1 MLINNNISAV
11 IANKHLLRN
20 ETALSAATERL
31 SSGYKI
37 NHAYDNPSGM
47 AISNKMRAQIRALD
61 RATDNTSDGISV
73 IQTADGALNEVTSM
87 IQRMRELAVQ
97 AANDTNTP
105 QDRKQI
111 QLEEAQLRDEI
122 DRVSS
127 STEFNSMQLLNGDM
141 QTKAYADG
149 VTRLT
154 VSGSVDPGTYQIKIT
169 QAATKAQIPAAAA
182 NGTRTAIP
190 IPQGEVQPD
199 QEGTFKI
206 NGQDVTLKA
215 GMSADEAFEALRQ
228 AAELGDVTVSKD
240 SVTTTV
246 DAATSK
252 PTATANSLTLTSG
265 IKTDDYDEVL
275 GNAWGKNSVIKIDA
289 DNDKAKAAL
298 GYFNLGAYIGETKG
312 TDVALEL
319 TNTETGSF
327 SPSAT
332 AAIDGKKVTITDN
345 NGFEM
350 SFLLD
355 SAMQDKPVTD
365 AAGTITKDSN
375 GNVITKKANTNT
387 SYAGVDL
394 GNGLGNGIEIKV
406 TDIGKMTFHVGAN
419 KDQTIDVD
427 IPSVSAEN
435 LYLDQ
440 VNVDT
445 FAGASRSISLLDD
458 ALTRISSIRADL
470 GAAQNR
476 LEHTYDSNNAT
487 NENVNDAVSRIRD
500 TDMATEMV
508 EYTKDNV
515 LQQAGTSVL
524 SQANE
529 LPQMALQL
537 LQ

>member
-1 MLINNNISAV
+1 MRTESTLRYGQERLFFMLINNNISAV

-20 ETALSAATERL
+20 ETSLSASTEKL

-37 NHAYDNPSGM
+37 NHAYQNPSGM
-47 AISNKMRAQIRALD
+47 AISNRMRAQIKALD

-87 IQRMRELAVQ
+87 LQRMRELAVQ

-105 QDRKQI
+105 EDRAQI
-111 QLEEAQLRDEI
+111 QKEVAQLRDEV

-149 VTRLT
+149 VTRLS
-154 VSGSVDPGTYQIKIT
+154 VSSAVDPGTYQIQIE
-169 QAATKAQIPAAAA
+169 QAAKKATLDGVTPNNANAAVAAAQA
-182 NGTRTAIP
+182 GSFT
-190 IPQGEVQPD
+190 
-199 QEGTFKI
+199 I
-206 NGQDVTLKA
+206 NGQKVTLTA
-215 GMSADEAFEALRQ
+215 GMTSDEAFEELKK
-228 AAELGDVTVSKD
+228 AAQLGDVTATRD
-240 SVTTTV
+240 TTG
-246 DAATSK
+246 K
-252 PTATANSLTLTSG
+252 ITLTSG
-265 IKTDDYDEVL
+265 ISTDDYDEVL
-275 GNAWGKNSVIKIDA
+275 GNAWGQDAKIEIATDKNDTRS
-289 DNDKAKAAL
+289 AKAAD
-298 GYFNLGAYIGETKG
+298 YFGLKDNQDSPRRG
-312 TDVALEL
+312 TEAKVSL
-319 TNTETGSF
+319 TNTGTGTF
-327 SPSAT
+327 SSSAT

-350 SFLLD
+350 SFMLN
-355 SAMQDKPVTD
+355 SKTTD
-365 AAGTITKDSN
+365 NNSSIEG
-375 GNVITKKANTNT
+375 
-387 SYAGVDL
+387 
-394 GNGLGNGIEIKV
+394 GLEIKV
-406 TDIGKMTFHVGAN
+406 TDIGRLSFHVGAN
-419 KDQTIDVD
+419 KDQTIEVE
-427 IPSVSAEN
+427 IPSISAKE

-440 VNVDT
+440 VNVNT
-445 FAGASRSISLLDD
+445 FDSASRAISLVDN
-458 ALTRISSIRADL
+458 AITKISSIRSDL

-476 LEHTYDSNNAT
+476 LEHTYDSNNST
-487 NENVNDAVSRIRD
+487 SENVNDAISRILD

>member
-20 ETALSAATERL
+20 ETSLSASTEKL

-37 NHAYDNPSGM
+37 NHAYQNPSGM
-47 AISNKMRAQIRALD
+47 AISNRMRAQIKALD

-87 IQRMRELAVQ
+87 LQRMRELAVQ

-105 QDRKQI
+105 EDRTQI
-111 QLEEAQLRDEI
+111 QKEVAQLRDEV

-149 VTRLT
+149 VTRLS
-154 VSGSVDPGTYQIKIT
+154 VSSAVDPGTYQIQIERAAKKAT
-169 QAATKAQIPAAAA
+169 LAGGTLTNASAAVTAAQAGSFT
-182 NGTRTAIP
+182 
-190 IPQGEVQPD
+190 
-199 QEGTFKI
+199 I
-206 NGQDVTLKA
+206 NGQKVTLTA
-215 GMSADEAFEALRQ
+215 GMTSDEAFEELKK
-228 AAELGDVTVSKD
+228 AAQLGDT
-240 SVTTTV
+240 
-246 DAATSK
+246 
-252 PTATANSLTLTSG
+252 TATRDTTGKITLTSG
-265 IKTDDYDEVL
+265 ISTDDYDEVL
-275 GNAWGKNSVIKIDA
+275 GNAWGQDAKITVA
-289 DNDKAKAAL
+289 ANDKDAKSQAAME
-298 GYFNLGAYIGETKG
+298 YFGLKAGSSNDQKDAKVKL
-312 TDVALEL
+312 L
-319 TNTETGSF
+319 NTGTGSF
-327 SPSAT
+327 SSSAT

-350 SFLLD
+350 SFMLNSL
-355 SAMQDKPVTD
+355 T
-365 AAGTITKDSN
+365 TDSN
-375 GNVITKKANTNT
+375 SSI
-387 SYAGVDL
+387 AG
-394 GNGLGNGIEIKV
+394 GLEIKV
-406 TDIGKMTFHVGAN
+406 TDIGKLSFHVGAN
-419 KDQTIDVD
+419 KDQTIEVE
-427 IPSVSAEN
+427 IPSISAKE

-440 VNVDT
+440 VNVNT
-445 FAGASRSISLLDD
+445 FDSSSRAISLVDN
-458 ALTRISSIRADL
+458 AITKISSIRSDL

-476 LEHTYDSNNAT
+476 LEHTYDSNNST
-487 NENVNDAVSRIRD
+487 SENVNDAISRILD

>member
-1 MLINNNISAV
+1 MRTESTLRYGQERLFFMLINNNISAV

-20 ETALSAATERL
+20 ETSLSASTEKL

-37 NHAYDNPSGM
+37 NHAYQNPSGM
-47 AISNKMRAQIRALD
+47 AISNRMRAQIKALD

-87 IQRMRELAVQ
+87 LQRMRELAVQ

-105 QDRKQI
+105 EDRAQI
-111 QLEEAQLRDEI
+111 QKEVAQLRDEV

-149 VTRLT
+149 VTRLS
-154 VSGSVDPGTYQIKIT
+154 VSSAVDPGTYQIQIG
-169 QAATKAQIPAAAA
+169 QAAKKATLAGGTPSDTVKAAQA
-182 NGTRTAIP
+182 GSFT
-190 IPQGEVQPD
+190 
-199 QEGTFKI
+199 I
-206 NGQDVTLKA
+206 NGQKVTLTE
-215 GMSADEAFEALRQ
+215 GMTSDEAFEELKK
-228 AAELGDVTVSKD
+228 AAQLGD
-240 SVTTTV
+240 
-246 DAATSK
+246 A
-252 PTATANSLTLTSG
+252 TATRDTTGKITLTSG
-265 IKTDDYDEVL
+265 ISTDDYDEVL
-275 GNAWGKNSVIKIDA
+275 GNAWGQDAKIEIATDKNDTKSTEAAKYFGLE
-289 DNDKAKAAL
+289 DNQP
-298 GYFNLGAYIGETKG
+298 NPQRG
-312 TDVALEL
+312 TDAEVKLL
-319 TNTETGSF
+319 NKGTGSF
-327 SPSAT
+327 SSSAT

-355 SAMQDKPVTD
+355 D
-365 AAGTITKDSN
+365 ALDANGKKTNASTAGQQIGTGPI
-375 GNVITKKANTNT
+375 
-387 SYAGVDL
+387 
-394 GNGLGNGIEIKV
+394 NGLEIKV
-406 TDIGKMTFHVGAN
+406 TDIGKLSFHVGAN
-419 KDQTIDVD
+419 KDQTIEVE
-427 IPSVSAEN
+427 IPSISAKE

-440 VNVDT
+440 VNVNT
-445 FAGASRSISLLDD
+445 FDSASRAISLVDN
-458 ALTRISSIRADL
+458 AITKISSIRSDL

-476 LEHTYDSNNAT
+476 LEHTYDSNNST
-487 NENVNDAVSRIRD
+487 SENVNDAISRILD

>member
-20 ETALSAATERL
+20 ETSLSASTEKL

-37 NHAYDNPSGM
+37 NHAYQNPSGM
-47 AISNKMRAQIRALD
+47 AISNRMRAQIKALD

-87 IQRMRELAVQ
+87 LQRMRELAVQ

-105 QDRKQI
+105 EDRAQI
-111 QLEEAQLRDEI
+111 QKEVAQLRDEV

-149 VTRLT
+149 VTRLS
-154 VSGSVDPGTYQIKIT
+154 VSSAVDPGTYQIQIE
-169 QAATKAQIPAAAA
+169 QAAKKATLAGGTPTNASAAVTAA
-182 NGTRTAIP
+182 QAGSFT
-190 IPQGEVQPD
+190 
-199 QEGTFKI
+199 I
-206 NGQDVTLKA
+206 NGQKVTLTA
-215 GMSADEAFEALRQ
+215 GMTSDEAFEELKK
-228 AAELGDVTVSKD
+228 AAQLGDT
-240 SVTTTV
+240 
-246 DAATSK
+246 
-252 PTATANSLTLTSG
+252 TATRDDAGKISLTSG
-265 IKTDDYDEVL
+265 ISTDDYDEVL
-275 GNAWGKNSVIKIDA
+275 GNAWGQDAKIEIATDKNDAKSTEAAKYFGLA
-289 DNDKAKAAL
+289 DNQPDP
-298 GYFNLGAYIGETKG
+298 TKTDAENRTANKPQRG
-312 TDVALEL
+312 TDAKVKLL
-319 TNTETGSF
+319 NTGTGSF
-327 SPSAT
+327 SSSAT
-332 AAIDGKKVTITDN
+332 AAVDGKKVTITDN

-355 SAMQDKPVTD
+355 D
-365 AAGTITKDSN
+365 ALDANGKKTNASTTGQQIGTGPNNATI
-375 GNVITKKANTNT
+375 
-387 SYAGVDL
+387 Y
-394 GNGLGNGIEIKV
+394 GLEIKV
-406 TDIGKMTFHVGAN
+406 TDIGKLSFHVGAN
-419 KDQTIDVD
+419 KDQTIEVE
-427 IPSVSAEN
+427 IPSIGAKE

-440 VNVDT
+440 VNVNT
-445 FAGASRSISLLDD
+445 FDSASRAISLVDN
-458 ALTRISSIRADL
+458 AITKISSIRSDL

-476 LEHTYDSNNAT
+476 LEHTYDSNNST
-487 NENVNDAVSRIRD
+487 SENVNDAISRILD

>member
-1 MLINNNISAV
+1 MRTESTLRYGQERLFFMLINNNISAV

-20 ETALSAATERL
+20 ETSLSASTEKL

-37 NHAYDNPSGM
+37 NHAYQNPSGM
-47 AISNKMRAQIRALD
+47 AISNRMRAQIKALD

-87 IQRMRELAVQ
+87 LQRMRELAVQ

-105 QDRKQI
+105 EDRAQI
-111 QLEEAQLRDEI
+111 QKEVAQLRDEV

-149 VTRLT
+149 VTRLS
-154 VSGSVDPGTYQIKIT
+154 VSSAVDPGTYQIQIGP
-169 QAATKAQIPAAAA
+169 AATKATLAGGTPSDAVKAAQA
-182 NGTRTAIP
+182 GSFT
-190 IPQGEVQPD
+190 
-199 QEGTFKI
+199 I
-206 NGQDVTLKA
+206 NGQKVTLTA
-215 GMSADEAFEALRQ
+215 DMTSDEAFEELKK
-228 AAELGDVTVSKD
+228 AAQLGDVTATRD
-240 SVTTTV
+240 TTG
-246 DAATSK
+246 K
-252 PTATANSLTLTSG
+252 ITLTSG
-265 IKTDDYDEVL
+265 ISTDDYDEVL
-275 GNAWGKNSVIKIDA
+275 GNAWGQDAKITVA
-289 DNDKAKAAL
+289 ANDKDPKSQPAMEYFGLKAGSSTDQKDAKVKL
-298 GYFNLGAYIGETKG
+298 L
-312 TDVALEL
+312 
-319 TNTETGSF
+319 NTGTGSF
-327 SPSAT
+327 SSSAT

-355 SAMQDKPVTD
+355 DALDTNGKKTNASTAGQQIGTD
-365 AAGTITKDSN
+365 PTI
-375 GNVITKKANTNT
+375 
-387 SYAGVDL
+387 Y
-394 GNGLGNGIEIKV
+394 GLEIKV
-406 TDIGKMTFHVGAN
+406 TDIGRLSFHVGAN
-419 KDQTIDVD
+419 KDQTIEVE
-427 IPSVSAEN
+427 IPSISAKE

-440 VNVDT
+440 VNVNT
-445 FAGASRSISLLDD
+445 FDSASRAISLVDN
-458 ALTRISSIRADL
+458 AITKISSIRSDL

-476 LEHTYDSNNAT
+476 LEHTYDSNNST
-487 NENVNDAVSRIRD
+487 SENVNDAISRILD

>member
-20 ETALSAATERL
+20 ETSLSASTEKL

-37 NHAYDNPSGM
+37 NHAYQNPSGM
-47 AISNKMRAQIRALD
+47 AISNRMRAQIKALD

-87 IQRMRELAVQ
+87 LQRMRELAVQ

-105 QDRKQI
+105 EDRTQI
-111 QLEEAQLRDEI
+111 QKEVAQLRDEV

-149 VTRLT
+149 VTRLS
-154 VSGSVDPGTYQIKIT
+154 VSSAVDPGTYQLTITAAKKAKIDYGNLKT
-169 QAATKAQIPAAAA
+169 DAVTA
-182 NGTRTAIP
+182 NEA
-190 IPQGEVQPD
+190 
-199 QEGTFKI
+199 GTFTI
-206 NGQDVTLKA
+206 NGQKVTLTE
-215 GMSADEAFEALRQ
+215 GMSSDEAFEALRT
-228 AAELGDVTVSKD
+228 AAHLGDVTATKD
-240 SVTTTV
+240 TNTI
-246 DAATSK
+246 
-252 PTATANSLTLTSG
+252 TLTSG
-265 IKTDDYDEVL
+265 ISTDDYDEVL
-275 GNAWGKNSVIKIDA
+275 GNAWGQDAKIEIATDKNDAKSAAAANYFGLA
-289 DNDKAKAAL
+289 DNQPDP
-298 GYFNLGAYIGETKG
+298 TKTDAENRTANKPQRG
-312 TDVALEL
+312 TDAKVKLL
-319 TNTETGSF
+319 NTGTGSF
-327 SPSAT
+327 SSSAT

-350 SFLLD
+350 SFMLN
-355 SAMQDKPVTD
+355 SS
-365 AAGTITKDSN
+365 TKDSN
-375 GNVITKKANTNT
+375 SSIDG
-387 SYAGVDL
+387 DL
-394 GNGLGNGIEIKV
+394 EIKV
-406 TDIGKMTFHVGAN
+406 TDIGKLSFHVGAN
-419 KDQTIDVD
+419 KDQTIEVE
-427 IPSVSAEN
+427 IPSISAKE

-440 VNVDT
+440 VNVNT
-445 FAGASRSISLLDD
+445 FDSASRAISLVDN
-458 ALTRISSIRADL
+458 AITKISSIRSDL

-476 LEHTYDSNNAT
+476 LEHTYDSNNST
-487 NENVNDAVSRIRD
+487 SENVNDAISRILD

>member
-20 ETALSAATERL
+20 ETSLSASTEKL

-37 NHAYDNPSGM
+37 NHAYQNPSGM
-47 AISNKMRAQIRALD
+47 AISNRMRAQIKALD

-87 IQRMRELAVQ
+87 LQRMRELAVQ

-105 QDRKQI
+105 EDRAQI
-111 QLEEAQLRDEI
+111 QKEVAQLRDEVN
-122 DRVSS
+122 RVSS

-149 VTRLT
+149 VTRLS
-154 VSGSVDPGTYQIKIT
+154 VSSAVDPGTYQIQIE
-169 QAATKAQIPAAAA
+169 QAAKKATLAGGTLTNASAAVTAA
-182 NGTRTAIP
+182 QAGSFT
-190 IPQGEVQPD
+190 
-199 QEGTFKI
+199 I
-206 NGQDVTLKA
+206 NGQKVTLTA
-215 GMSADEAFEALRQ
+215 GMTSDEAFEELKK
-228 AAELGDVTVSKD
+228 AAQLGDVTATKD
-240 SVTTTV
+240 TLG
-246 DAATSK
+246 K
-252 PTATANSLTLTSG
+252 ITLTSG
-265 IKTDDYDEVL
+265 IQTDDYDEVL
-275 GNAWGKNSVIKIDA
+275 GNAWGQDAKITVA
-289 DNDKAKAAL
+289 ANDKDTKSQAAMD
-298 GYFNLGAYIGETKG
+298 YFGLQAGSSNNQKDAEVKL
-312 TDVALEL
+312 L
-319 TNTETGSF
+319 NTGTGSF
-327 SPSAT
+327 SSSAT
-332 AAIDGKKVTITDN
+332 AAIDGKKVTVTDN

-355 SAMQDKPVTD
+355 D
-365 AAGTITKDSN
+365 ALDANGKKTNASTTGQQIGTGPNNATI
-375 GNVITKKANTNT
+375 
-387 SYAGVDL
+387 Y
-394 GNGLGNGIEIKV
+394 GLEIKV
-406 TDIGKMTFHVGAN
+406 TDIGKLSFHVGAN
-419 KDQTIDVD
+419 KDQTIEVE
-427 IPSVSAEN
+427 IPSISAKE

-440 VNVDT
+440 VNVNT
-445 FAGASRSISLLDD
+445 FDSASRAISMVDN
-458 ALTRISSIRADL
+458 AITKISSIRSDL

-476 LEHTYDSNNAT
+476 LEHTYDSNNST
-487 NENVNDAVSRIRD
+487 SENVNDAISRILD

>member
-20 ETALSAATERL
+20 ETSLSASTEKL

-37 NHAYDNPSGM
+37 NHAYQNPSGM
-47 AISNKMRAQIRALD
+47 AISNRMRAQIKALD

-73 IQTADGALNEVTSM
+73 IQTTDGALNEVTSM
-87 IQRMRELAVQ
+87 LQRMRELAVQ

-105 QDRKQI
+105 EDRAQI
-111 QLEEAQLRDEI
+111 QKEVAQLRDEV

-149 VTRLT
+149 VTRLS
-154 VSGSVDPGTYQIKIT
+154 VSSAVDPGTYQIKIE
-169 QAATKAQIPAAAA
+169 QAAKKATLAGGTLTNASAAVTAA
-182 NGTRTAIP
+182 QAGSFT
-190 IPQGEVQPD
+190 
-199 QEGTFKI
+199 I
-206 NGQDVTLKA
+206 NGQKVTLTA
-215 GMSADEAFEALRQ
+215 GMTSDEAFEELKK
-228 AAELGDVTVSKD
+228 AAQLGDT
-240 SVTTTV
+240 
-246 DAATSK
+246 
-252 PTATANSLTLTSG
+252 TATRDDAGKISLTSG
-265 IKTDDYDEVL
+265 ISTDDYDEVL
-275 GNAWGKNSVIKIDA
+275 GNAWGQDAKIEIATDKNDA
-289 DNDKAKAAL
+289 KSTEAAKYFGLTDNQQKPQR
-298 GYFNLGAYIGETKG
+298 G
-312 TDVALEL
+312 TDAKVSL
-319 TNTETGSF
+319 TNTGTGTF
-327 SPSAT
+327 SSSAT

-350 SFLLD
+350 SFMLN
-355 SAMQDKPVTD
+355 SS
-365 AAGTITKDSN
+365 TKDSN
-375 GNVITKKANTNT
+375 SSIDGN
-387 SYAGVDL
+387 L
-394 GNGLGNGIEIKV
+394 EIKV
-406 TDIGKMTFHVGAN
+406 TDIGKLSFHVGAN
-419 KDQTIDVD
+419 KDQTIEVE
-427 IPSVSAEN
+427 IPSISAKE

-440 VNVDT
+440 VNVNT
-445 FAGASRSISLLDD
+445 FDSASRAISLVDN
-458 ALTRISSIRADL
+458 AITKISSIRSDL

-476 LEHTYDSNNAT
+476 LEHTYDSNNST
-487 NENVNDAVSRIRD
+487 SENVNDAISRILD

>member
-1 MLINNNISAV
+1 MRTESTLRYGQERLFFMLINNNISAV

-20 ETALSAATERL
+20 ETSLSASTEKL

-37 NHAYDNPSGM
+37 NHAYQNPSGM
-47 AISNKMRAQIRALD
+47 AISNRMRAQIKALD

-87 IQRMRELAVQ
+87 LQRMRELAVQ

-105 QDRKQI
+105 EDRAQI
-111 QLEEAQLRDEI
+111 QKEVAQLRDEV

-149 VTRLT
+149 VTRLS
-154 VSGSVDPGTYQIKIT
+154 VSSAVDPGTYQIQIEK
-169 QAATKAQIPAAAA
+169 AATKATLAGGTLTNASPAV
-182 NGTRTAIP
+182 TAT
-190 IPQGEVQPD
+190 QAGSF
-199 QEGTFKI
+199 TI
-206 NGQDVTLKA
+206 NGQKVTLTA
-215 GMSADEAFEALRQ
+215 GMTSDEAFEELKK
-228 AAELGDVTVSKD
+228 AAQLGD
-240 SVTTTV
+240 
-246 DAATSK
+246 A
-252 PTATANSLTLTSG
+252 TATRDTTGKITLTSG
-265 IKTDDYDEVL
+265 ISTDDYDEVL
-275 GNAWGKNSVIKIDA
+275 GNAWGQDAKIEIATDKNDTRSAEAANYFGLA
-289 DNDKAKAAL
+289 DNQPDPTKTDAENRAANKPQRGTEAK
-298 GYFNLGAYIGETKG
+298 
-312 TDVALEL
+312 VSL
-319 TNTETGSF
+319 TNTGTGAF
-327 SPSAT
+327 SSSAT

-350 SFLLD
+350 SFMLN
-355 SAMQDKPVTD
+355 SST
-365 AAGTITKDSN
+365 TDSN
-375 GNVITKKANTNT
+375 SSIDGR
-387 SYAGVDL
+387 L
-394 GNGLGNGIEIKV
+394 EIKV
-406 TDIGKMTFHVGAN
+406 TDIGKLSFHVGAN
-419 KDQTIDVD
+419 KDQTIEVE
-427 IPSVSAEN
+427 IPSISAKE

-440 VNVDT
+440 VNVNT
-445 FAGASRSISLLDD
+445 FDSASHAISLVDN
-458 ALTRISSIRADL
+458 AITKISSIRSDL

-476 LEHTYDSNNAT
+476 LEHTYDSNNST
-487 NENVNDAVSRIRD
+487 SENVNDAISRILD

>member
-1 MLINNNISAV
+1 MRTESTSRYGQERLFFMLINNNISAV

-20 ETALSAATERL
+20 ETSLSASTEKL

-37 NHAYDNPSGM
+37 NHAYQNPSGM
-47 AISNKMRAQIRALD
+47 AISNRMRAQIKALD

-87 IQRMRELAVQ
+87 LQRMRELAVQ

-105 QDRKQI
+105 EDRAQI
-111 QLEEAQLRDEI
+111 QKEVAQLRDEV

-149 VTRLT
+149 VTRLS
-154 VSGSVDPGTYQIKIT
+154 VSSAVDPGTYQIQIE
-169 QAATKAQIPAAAA
+169 QAATKATLDGGKLTNASAAVTAA
-182 NGTRTAIP
+182 QAGSFT
-190 IPQGEVQPD
+190 
-199 QEGTFKI
+199 I
-206 NGQDVTLKA
+206 NGQKVTLTA
-215 GMSADEAFEALRQ
+215 GMTSDEAFEELKK
-228 AAELGDVTVSKD
+228 AAQLGDT
-240 SVTTTV
+240 
-246 DAATSK
+246 
-252 PTATANSLTLTSG
+252 TATRDDTTGKITLTSG
-265 IKTDDYDEVL
+265 ISTDDYDEVL
-275 GNAWGKNSVIKIDA
+275 GNAWGQDAKIEIATDKNDA
-289 DNDKAKAAL
+289 KSTEAAKYFGLTDNKQ
-298 GYFNLGAYIGETKG
+298 NPQRG
-312 TDVALEL
+312 TDAKVKLL
-319 TNTETGSF
+319 NTGTGSF
-327 SPSAT
+327 SSSAT

-350 SFLLD
+350 SFMLN
-355 SAMQDKPVTD
+355 SST
-365 AAGTITKDSN
+365 DSN
-375 GNVITKKANTNT
+375 SSI
-387 SYAGVDL
+387 AGDL
-394 GNGLGNGIEIKV
+394 EIKV
-406 TDIGKMTFHVGAN
+406 TDIGRLSFHVGAN
-419 KDQTIDVD
+419 KDQTIEVE
-427 IPSVSAEN
+427 IPSISAKE

-440 VNVDT
+440 VNVNT
-445 FAGASRSISLLDD
+445 FDSASRAISLVDN
-458 ALTRISSIRADL
+458 AITKISSIRSDL

-476 LEHTYDSNNAT
+476 LEHTYDSNNST
-487 NENVNDAVSRIRD
+487 SENVNDAISRILD

>member
-1 MLINNNISAV
+1 MRTESTLRYGQERLFFMLINNNISAV

-20 ETALSAATERL
+20 ETSLSASTEKL

-37 NHAYDNPSGM
+37 NHAYQNPSGM
-47 AISNKMRAQIRALD
+47 AISNRMRAQIKALD

-87 IQRMRELAVQ
+87 LQRMRELAVQ

-105 QDRKQI
+105 EDRAQI
-111 QLEEAQLRDEI
+111 QKEVAQLRDEV

-149 VTRLT
+149 VTRLS
-154 VSGSVDPGTYQIKIT
+154 VSSAVDPGTYQIQIE
-169 QAATKAQIPAAAA
+169 QAAKKATLAGGTPSDAVKAAQA
-182 NGTRTAIP
+182 GSFT
-190 IPQGEVQPD
+190 
-199 QEGTFKI
+199 I
-206 NGQDVTLKA
+206 NGQKVTLTA
-215 GMSADEAFEALRQ
+215 DMTSDEAFEELKK
-228 AAELGDVTVSKD
+228 AAQLGDVTATRD
-240 SVTTTV
+240 TTG
-246 DAATSK
+246 K
-252 PTATANSLTLTSG
+252 ITLTSG
-265 IKTDDYDEVL
+265 ISTDDYDEVL
-275 GNAWGKNSVIKIDA
+275 GNAWGQDAKIEIATDKNDTRS
-289 DNDKAKAAL
+289 AKAAD
-298 GYFNLGAYIGETKG
+298 YFGLKDNQDSPRRG
-312 TDVALEL
+312 TEAKVSL
-319 TNTETGSF
+319 TNTGTGTF
-327 SPSAT
+327 SSSAT

-355 SAMQDKPVTD
+355 DALDANGKKTNASTD
-365 AAGTITKDSN
+365 GQQIGTGPI
-375 GNVITKKANTNT
+375 
-387 SYAGVDL
+387 
-394 GNGLGNGIEIKV
+394 NGLEIKV
-406 TDIGKMTFHVGAN
+406 TDIGKLSFHVGAN
-419 KDQTIDVD
+419 KDQTIEVE
-427 IPSVSAEN
+427 IPSISAKE

-440 VNVDT
+440 VNVNT
-445 FAGASRSISLLDD
+445 FDSASRAISLVDN
-458 ALTRISSIRADL
+458 AITKISSIRSDL

-476 LEHTYDSNNAT
+476 LEHTYDSNNST
-487 NENVNDAVSRIRD
+487 SENVNDAISRILD

>member
-1 MLINNNISAV
+1 MRTESTLRYGQERLFFMLINNNISAV

-20 ETALSAATERL
+20 ETSLSASTEKL

-37 NHAYDNPSGM
+37 NHAYQNPSGM
-47 AISNKMRAQIRALD
+47 AISNRMRAQIKALD

-87 IQRMRELAVQ
+87 LQRMRELAVQ

-105 QDRKQI
+105 EDRAQI
-111 QLEEAQLRDEI
+111 QKEVAQLRDEV

-149 VTRLT
+149 VTRLS
-154 VSGSVDPGTYQIKIT
+154 VSSAVDPGTYQLTISAAQKAKID
-169 QAATKAQIPAAAA
+169 
-182 NGTRTAIP
+182 NGTLKTDSVKAN
-190 IPQGEVQPD
+190 EA
-199 QEGTFKI
+199 GTFTI
-206 NGQDVTLKA
+206 NGQKVTLTE
-215 GMSADEAFEALRQ
+215 GMSSDEAFEALRT
-228 AAELGDVTVSKD
+228 AAHLGDVTATKD
-240 SVTTTV
+240 TNTI
-246 DAATSK
+246 
-252 PTATANSLTLTSG
+252 TLTSG
-265 IKTDDYDEVL
+265 ISTDDYDEVL
-275 GNAWGKNSVIKIDA
+275 GNAWGQDAKIEIATDINDAKSVAAAGYFRLA
-289 DNDKAKAAL
+289 DNQK
-298 GYFNLGAYIGETKG
+298 NPQRG
-312 TDVALEL
+312 TDAKVSL
-319 TNTETGSF
+319 TNTGTGTF
-327 SPSAT
+327 SSSAT

-350 SFLLD
+350 SFMLNSL
-355 SAMQDKPVTD
+355 T
-365 AAGTITKDSN
+365 TDSN
-375 GNVITKKANTNT
+375 SSI
-387 SYAGVDL
+387 AG
-394 GNGLGNGIEIKV
+394 GLEIKV
-406 TDIGKMTFHVGAN
+406 TDIGKLSFHVGAN
-419 KDQTIDVD
+419 KDQTIEVE
-427 IPSVSAEN
+427 IPSISAKE

-440 VNVDT
+440 VNVNT
-445 FAGASRSISLLDD
+445 FDSASRAISLVDN
-458 ALTRISSIRADL
+458 AITKISSIRSDL

-476 LEHTYDSNNAT
+476 LEHTYDSNNST
-487 NENVNDAVSRIRD
+487 SENVNDAISRILD

>member
-1 MLINNNISAV
+1 MRTESTLRYGQERLFFMLINNNISAV

-20 ETALSAATERL
+20 ETSLSTSTEKL

-37 NHAYDNPSGM
+37 NHAYQNPSGM
-47 AISNKMRAQIRALD
+47 AISNRMRAQIKALD

-87 IQRMRELAVQ
+87 LQRMRELAVQ

-105 QDRKQI
+105 EDRAKI
-111 QLEEAQLRDEI
+111 QKEVAQLRDEV

-149 VTRLT
+149 VTRLS
-154 VSGSVDPGTYQIKIT
+154 VSSAVDPGTYQIQIEK
-169 QAATKAQIPAAAA
+169 ATKATLDGVTPNAAV
-182 NGTRTAIP
+182 TAE
-190 IPQGEVQPD
+190 QAGSF
-199 QEGTFKI
+199 TI
-206 NGQDVTLKA
+206 NGQKVTLTA
-215 GMSADEAFEALRQ
+215 GMNSDEAFEELKK
-228 AAELGDVTVSKD
+228 AAQLGD
-240 SVTTTV
+240 
-246 DAATSK
+246 A
-252 PTATANSLTLTSG
+252 TATRDNTGKITLTSG
-265 IKTDDYDEVL
+265 ISTDDYDEVL
-275 GNAWGKNSVIKIDA
+275 GNAWGQDAKIEIATDKNDTRS
-289 DNDKAKAAL
+289 AKAAD
-298 GYFNLGAYIGETKG
+298 YFDLKDNQDSPRRG
-312 TDVALEL
+312 TEAKVSL
-319 TNTETGSF
+319 TNTGTGAF
-327 SPSAT
+327 SSSAT

-350 SFLLD
+350 SFMLN
-355 SAMQDKPVTD
+355 SKT
-365 AAGTITKDSN
+365 TDSN
-375 GNVITKKANTNT
+375 SSIEG
-387 SYAGVDL
+387 
-394 GNGLGNGIEIKV
+394 GLEIKV
-406 TDIGKMTFHVGAN
+406 TDIGRLSFHVGAN
-419 KDQTIDVD
+419 KDQTIEVE
-427 IPSVSAEN
+427 IPSISAKE

-440 VNVDT
+440 VNVNT
-445 FAGASRSISLLDD
+445 FDSASRAISLVDN
-458 ALTRISSIRADL
+458 AITKISSIRSDL

-476 LEHTYDSNNAT
+476 LEHTYDSNNST
-487 NENVNDAVSRIRD
+487 SENVNDAISRILD